1 MMTDKLNY
9 PFELDDFQKQAIR
22 AVAADSSVLVSAPTG
37 AGKTVIA
44 EYVME
49 KCLQEGKRVIYTAP
63 IKALSNQKFREFQVL
78 FPDQVGIV
86 TGDVSINPSAPL
98 VIMTTEIFRNRI
110 LESKDAFMR
119 YSWIIFDEIHY
130 LDDIERGTVW
140 EESLILMPPHMR
152 ILGLSATIPN
162 VDEFAGW
169 LRQIYPHPIEVI
181 KEVERPVP
189 LHFFFQCQGRI
200 TDDVQFIRQIG
211 YSRRKVRHPQQ
222 EERPQFQ
229 NRPIALIRHLIKAD
243 RLPCIY
249 FCFSR
254 KRCEYLAEKAGQF
267 DFLTPAEQAY
277 NLVLFDRLCER
288 FDVTTGQRTA
298 TLRRLVEQGI
308 AYHHAGLH
316 PMLKEV
322 IEQLFSGRHVKIIF
336 TTETFALGINMPART
351 VVIDELKKKYGQFHR
366 AIKTRDFYQMAGRSG
381 RRGIDLEGFVYSR
394 VNPRELSFQ
403 ELETILTGKTEPIR
417 SHFNAAYATILNLYE
432 AYGEEF
438 QWVYERSFYHFLAGG
453 RTRLL
458 QKEQMKSRFK
468 LLKQLGYIQNR
479 QLTVK
484 GHFAKKMY
492 GYELPLA
499 ELYASGI
506 LEELSPVQLGVI
518 CLAVVYEPRPRARK
532 PALDRELKM
541 LRKTVDRIV
550 RHIHYYEKKRVITPI
565 SKRFYY
571 DRSYS
576 LMGWMKDRPF
586 HEMIAEVDDDEGE
599 VIRYYRM
606 SIQVLREMLDTP
618 ASDSLKTSIRQAI
631 SLINREVI
639 DAEHQ
644 LRQMAEPD
652 LVDTDH
658 LNPDLPD
665 PDPDLL
671 DE

>member
-1 MMTDKLNY
+1 MEDKLNY

-22 AVAADSSVLVSAPTG
+22 AVENDSSVLVSAPTG

-49 KCLQEGKRVIYTAP
+49 KCLQEGKGVIYTAP

-86 TGDVSINPSAPL
+86 TGDVSINASAPL

-162 VDEFAGW
+162 VAEFAAW
-169 LRQIYPHPIEVI
+169 LKQIYPHPIEVI
-181 KEVERPVP
+181 KEVDRPVP
-189 LHFFFQCQGRI
+189 LHFFFQCQGQL
-200 TDDVQFIRQIG
+200 TDDIQFVRKIG
-211 YSRRKVRHPQQ
+211 YRRRKARHSRQ
-222 EERPQFQ
+222 EEGEKPHFQ
-229 NRPIALIRHLIKAD
+229 NRPMSLLRHLHKAD
-243 RLPCIY
+243 RIPCIY

-254 KRCEYLAEKAGQF
+254 RRCEYLAEKALNF
-267 DFLTPAEQAY
+267 DFIAPGDRGRTLA
-277 NLVLFDRLCER
+277 LFDGLCKK
-288 FDVTTGQRTA
+288 FDVTTGARTT
-298 TLRRLVEQGI
+298 TLRRLVARGI

-322 IEQLFSGRHVKIIF
+322 IEQLFSYRHVRVIF

-351 VVIDELKKKYGQFHR
+351 VIIDELKKKYGRFHR

-381 RRGIDLEGFVYSR
+381 RRGIDREGFVYSR
-394 VNPRELSFQ
+394 INPNELTFQ
-403 ELETILTGKTEPIR
+403 ELETILASKTEPIR
-417 SHFNAAYATILNLYE
+417 SHFNASYATILNLYE
-432 AYGEEF
+432 TYGDQF
-438 QWVYERSFYHFLAGG
+438 QWVYQRSFYNFLAQS
-453 RTRLL
+453 RSRLL
-458 QKEQMKSRFK
+458 QKEQMKARFK
-468 LLKQLGYIQNR
+468 ILKQMGYIQNNK
-479 QLTVK
+479 LSVK

-492 GYELPLA
+492 GYELLLT
-499 ELYASGI
+499 ELYVTGL
-506 LEELSPVQLGVI
+506 LEKLSPVQLGI
-518 CLAVVYEPRPRARK
+518 LCLAVVYEPRPRAAK
-532 PALDRELKM
+532 PEFDRELKS
-541 LRKTVDRIV
+541 LRKTTDKIV
-550 RHIHYYEKKRVITPI
+550 RRIHHYEKNRGITPI

-571 DRSYS
+571 DLSYS
-576 LMGWMKDRPF
+576 LIGWMKDRPF
-586 HEMIAEVDDDEGE
+586 HEMMGEISDDEGE

-606 SIQVLREMLDTP
+606 SIQVMREMLDTP
-618 ASDSLKTSIRQAI
+618 ASDILKANIREAI
-631 SLINREVI
+631 FLINREVI

-644 LRQMAEPD
+644 LRQIAEPD
-652 LVDTDH
+652 LME
-658 LNPDLPD
+658 PDLTD
-665 PDPDLL
+665 PHPE